1 MTTIKKKKRR
11 GGQKEEATSQKFSDI
26 GNVVPGVDIY
36 GIRTTLRYSGI
47 MLLAITAAV
56 RGSIKLRTGFA
67 LASIFSLLTPPLLY

>member
-36 GIRTTLRYSGI
+36 GTRTMFFLSPSTLRPD
-47 MLLAITAAV
+47 
-56 RGSIKLRTGFA
+56 RGFEN
-67 LASIFSLLTPPLLY
+67 FHDEDF